1 MQATIVLLHSA
12 VSVSGAGGDL
22 PRDDRMLLLRPRVNL
37 REHSSSALHAAQGV
51 FVTEAGKKGSA
62 NHELR

>member
-1 MQATIVLLHSA
+1 MS

-62 NHELR
+62 DHELR